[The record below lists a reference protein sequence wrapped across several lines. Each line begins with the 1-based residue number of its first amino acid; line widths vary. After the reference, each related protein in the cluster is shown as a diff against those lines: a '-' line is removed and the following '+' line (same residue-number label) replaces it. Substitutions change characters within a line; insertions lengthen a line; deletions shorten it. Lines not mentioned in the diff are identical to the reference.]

1 MSAQT
6 NWAGTH
12 TYAGRIETPRSIEEI
27 QRIVGSAQH
36 VRALGTRHSF
46 NDIADSE
53 LLVSLEDMPADIE
66 VDEDAS
72 TARVAAQLPFA
83 LVAAAVDERGL
94 ALHNLGSL
102 PHISVGG
109 ATATATHGSGLHNGN
124 LSTAVVGLEFV
135 TADAGILRI
144 DRRDERFAGAVVH
157 LGALGVVTH
166 LTLGLE
172 PRYDVRQDVYLGV
185 PWEEVLGDPVGV
197 FGAAY
202 SVSVFTHWA
211 GDRTDQVWLKAR
223 LDDGDLPVADV
234 WRGGTRSV
242 GPIGPVGPVDEDD
255 NTTVQGVRGS
265 WHARLPHFRFDTQPS
280 AQGDE
285 IQTEYFVGLEDAA
298 SALSALREL
307 ADRIDP
313 LLIITELRTVAAD
326 DLWLSTAYERNSLAI
341 HFTWHSRPAEVT
353 AILPEIEAALA
364 PFAPRPHW
372 GKWFAEAHAN
382 ARYPR
387 FDDAVELMTE
397 LDPTGVFRNP
407 YTERVLGLG

>member
-12 TYAGRIETPRSIEEI
+12 TYAGRIETPGSIEEI
-27 QRIVGSAQH
+27 QRIVGSAQRA
-36 VRALGTRHSF
+36 RALGTRHSF

-53 LLVSLEDMPADIE
+53 VLISLEDMPADID

-72 TARVAAQLPFA
+72 TVRVASQLPFA
-83 LVAAAVDERGL
+83 LIAGAIDERGL

-109 ATATATHGSGLHNGN
+109 ATATATHGSGLRNGN
-124 LSTAVVGLEFV
+124 LSTAVVGLELV

-144 DRRDERFAGAVVH
+144 DREDERFPGSVVH

-166 LTLGLE
+166 LTLALE

-202 SVSVFTHWA
+202 SVSVFTHWT
-211 GDRTDQVWLKAR
+211 GDRTEQVWLKTR
-223 LDDGDLPVADV
+223 LDHGNLPVADT
-234 WRGGTRSV
+234 WRGGTRSISR
-242 GPIGPVGPVDEDD
+242 IGPVGPVDEDD
-255 NTTVQGVRGS
+255 NTTDQGVPGS
-265 WHARLPHFRFDTQPS
+265 WHAHLPHFRFDRQPS

-298 SALSALREL
+298 AALSALREL

-313 LLIITELRTVAAD
+313 LLLITELRTIAAD
-326 DLWLSTAYERNSLAI
+326 ELWLSTAYERNSLAI
-341 HFTWHSRPAEVT
+341 HFTWRSMPDEVS
-353 AILPEIEAALA
+353 ALLPEIEAALE
-364 PFAPRPHW
+364 PFEPRPHW
-372 GKWFAEAHAN
+372 GKWFSAAHAN

-387 FDDAVELMTE
+387 FDDAIELMTE
-397 LDPTGVFRNP
+397 LDPTGVFRNA
-407 YTERVLGLG
+407 YTERVLGLA